1 MRTFARF
8 VVRHPRLVVFTWV
21 VVFVVALIP
30 AGKLEDRVAN
40 SGYDVP
46 GSQSKAVT
54 DLVAENF
61 EHGDREVLYAVV
73 RGPDASKQVRQLAA
87 HLREETAFASARVF
101 PPRAGPNLAILPFTI
116 PGEIGDLQKRI
127 PALEDSL
134 HRVDSEAKLLGRP
147 AVWHES
153 TSISQE
159 DLARAETLALPLT
172 LLVLIVAFL
181 SVIAAS
187 VPIGL
192 AIVLLL
198 VTFGALSTLAVVI
211 DTSVYVTNTASILGL
226 ALAIDYSLFIVTRY
240 RELRDENGGDIEA
253 AIYRT
258 LETTGYAILFSGV
271 TIALALSSLA
281 AMGLGVFTSMAVGA
295 SVAAAIS
302 CLGALTLVPAILRL
316 LGDRIDMLRLRP
328 AARAAASGRVWH
340 ALARGVLRRPVVVVV
355 TTIVVL
361 VLCAIPLRSA
371 HLTFASTDIS
381 LPPGNEL
388 RAVNDA
394 AERALGPG
402 ALNPIEVV
410 TDAPP
415 RQVAGQLRAMPEI
428 ASVAPPRPGERGWY
442 RIVALPTVPSNTP
455 AADRLVRDLREEL
468 SAPAGNRLYVG
479 GETAQSIDLI
489 DRIEAR
495 IFWMVAIACALAFL
509 LLAIAFRSIVIPLK
523 AIVTNLLSVAA
534 TLGLVSLL
542 FEGLGNSDGIAW
554 FVPPFLFA
562 IVFGLSMDY
571 EIFLLSRVREEHL
584 AGASDDEAITRAL
597 VRNARPITL
606 AATVMVIVFLAL
618 ALSRLEMF
626 QQLGVGMA
634 IAVLLDATIVRCGLV
649 PATVKLLGYRNWWFP
664 RGLAKFLPTIWAPE
678 TSDSK
683 MAAGETRS

>member
-8 VVRHPRLVVFTWV
+8 VVRHPRLVVLAWV

-40 SGYDVP
+40 SGYQVP
-46 GSQSKAVT
+46 GSQSQAVT

-61 EHGDREVLYAVV
+61 EHGDREVFYAVV
-73 RGPDASKQVRQLAA
+73 RGPGASKQLRQLAA
-87 HLREETAFASARVF
+87 HLREQTAFASARVF

-127 PALEDSL
+127 PALEASL
-134 HRVDSEAKLLGRP
+134 HRVDSEAELLGRP
-147 AVWHES
+147 AIWHES
-153 TSISQE
+153 TSISQK

-211 DTSVYVTNTASILGL
+211 DMSVYVTNTASILGL

-240 RELRDENGGDIEA
+240 RELRDENGGDIDA
-253 AIYRT
+253 AICRT

-281 AMGLGVFTSMAVGA
+281 AMGLGVFNSMAIGA

-302 CLGALTLVPAILRL
+302 CFGALALVPAILRI
-316 LGDRIDMLRLRP
+316 LGDRIDVLRLRP
-328 AARAAASGRVWH
+328 AVRAAASGRVWH
-340 ALARGVLRRPVVVVV
+340 ALARTVLRRPV
-355 TTIVVL
+355 TIVVSTITVL
-361 VLCAIPLRSA
+361 VVCAIPLLSL

-381 LPPGNEL
+381 LPPGNDL
-388 RAVNDA
+388 RTVNDA
-394 AERALGPG
+394 AERTLGPG
-402 ALNPIEVV
+402 ALNPVEVV
-410 TDAPP
+410 TNAPP
-415 RQVAGQLRAMPEI
+415 RQVARQIRALPGI
-428 ASVAPPRPGERGWY
+428 ASVSPPVAGGHGWY

-455 AADRLVRDLREEL
+455 AADRLVRDLREQL
-468 SAPAGNRLYVG
+468 SVPPGAHLYVG

-489 DRIEAR
+489 DRIKAR
-495 IFWMVAIACALAFL
+495 FPWMIAAACVLAFL
-509 LLAIAFRSIVIPLK
+509 LLSIAFRSIVIPIK

-562 IVFGLSMDY
+562 IIFGLSMDY

-626 QQLGVGMA
+626 QQLGIGMA
-634 IAVLLDATIVRCGLV
+634 IAVFLDATIVRCGLV

-678 TSDSK
+678 TSSK
-683 MAAGETRS
+683 MAADESRT